1 MPSGGCF
8 VDVGSNRGPFAC
20 LAGRAVGDQ
29 GTVVAVEP
37 NRTLW
42 RPLLTNLE
50 RHVGGRFLFV
60 PAAIA
65 EGPGWMSLVVDST
78 AHTGGGH
85 LAVGSES
92 GAPGTEVPVRPVKT
106 AIAPFIPEDSPE
118 LRIKIDVEGA
128 ELIVL
133 RSLAGIL
140 ERPECRGVLVEICP
154 EYLDR
159 FGGSREEIY
168 AFMDECGFDPRLD
181 RDEADEILRRDTVYD
196 QWFQRRD

>member
-1 MPSGGCF
+1 M
-8 VDVGSNRGPFAC
+8 
-20 LAGRAVGDQ
+20 
-29 GTVVAVEP
+29 
-37 NRTLW
+37 
-42 RPLLTNLE
+42 
-50 RHVGGRFLFV
+50 
-60 PAAIA
+60 
-65 EGPGWMSLVVDST
+65 
-78 AHTGGGH
+78 
-85 LAVGSES
+85 
-92 GAPGTEVPVRPVKT
+92 
-106 AIAPFIPEDSPE
+106 
-118 LRIKIDVEGA
+118 
-128 ELIVL
+128 IVL